1 MVSRYTRKNRKY
13 SRKSRRSVGGGKPGA
28 GQGKKVNKGP
38 SQKNL
43 FAAKAAAKAAEAAQ
57 VAAVAE
63 AVASVEKAAAE
74 AAALAAGS
82 GAAAKGQKTAA
93 AEAAHKVLGELTRSG
108 ANEHILKAAEAAAK
122 SAIDSAERGTLS
134 GREFVAMQRA
144 QVEKTLKAQER
155 AKGVSEANRRMEGWA
170 GAVDDEFAARA
181 AKLSLGGPK

>member
-43 FAAKAAAKAAEAAQ
+43 FAAKAAAK
-57 VAAVAE
+57 
-63 AVASVEKAAAE
+63 
-74 AAALAAGS
+74 
-82 GAAAKGQKTAA
+82 A